1 MDYPKHLSIFL
12 MLGGKAQTI
21 RLSLR
26 SLEIGLIA
34 RVVGKL
40 RRRVMKWEKLI
51 AKSEGEYNQ
60 NKSEEK
66 WFGGSLEQRARVR
79 NNAKE
84 PK

>member
-40 RRRVMKWEKLI
+40 RRRVMKREKLI

-66 WFGGSLEQRARVR
+66 WFDGSLEQRARVR

-84 PK
+84 PE